1 MIRVLHTPGAVQS
14 YREEAGGRFQMW
26 QLMSV
31 IPAVG
36 RLRHGSGL
44 LHREP
49 NIGRWLFI
57 TGILES
63 ATSYLR
69 EYTIQKT
76 PSLY

>member
-1 MIRVLHTPGAVQS
+1 
-14 YREEAGGRFQMW
+14 MW
-26 QLMSV
+26 QLMSE

-36 RLRHGSGL
+36 RLRHDSGL

>member
-1 MIRVLHTPGAVQS
+1 
-14 YREEAGGRFQMW
+14 MW
-26 QLMSV
+26 QLMSE

-36 RLRHGSGL
+36 RLRHDSGL

-63 ATSYLR
+63 ATLLKR
-69 EYTIQKT
+69 IHHPENA
-76 PSLY
+76 